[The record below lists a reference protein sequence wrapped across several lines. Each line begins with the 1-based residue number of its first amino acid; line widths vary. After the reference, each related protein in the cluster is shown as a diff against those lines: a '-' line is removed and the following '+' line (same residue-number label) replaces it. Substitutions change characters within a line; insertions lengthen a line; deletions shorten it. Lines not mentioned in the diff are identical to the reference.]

1 MEHILV
7 GVRPACRGMSVGV
20 MCSLRTNY
28 LGASGQV
35 SLPAAAIG
43 VLDLA
48 LLLKGKQSV
57 PVVIG
62 ISALLGLLC
71 FGVLGWQ

>member
-1 MEHILV
+1 M
-7 GVRPACRGMSVGV
+7 GVRPACLGMIVGV
-20 MCSLRTNY
+20 MCSLFTNY

-35 SLPAAAIG
+35 SPPAVAIG
-43 VLDLA
+43 VLDLV
-48 LLLKGKQSV
+48 LLLKFKRSV